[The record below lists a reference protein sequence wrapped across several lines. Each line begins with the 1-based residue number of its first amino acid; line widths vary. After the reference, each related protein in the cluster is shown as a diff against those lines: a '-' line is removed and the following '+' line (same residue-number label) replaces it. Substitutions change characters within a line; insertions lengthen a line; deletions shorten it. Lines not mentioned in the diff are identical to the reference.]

1 MLQGGQLSLTGD
13 SSACLAE
20 VFIVPCMPEL
30 TGCSREVVVAS
41 ITAQHSTA
49 QHSTAQHSSVVCA
62 VCQLVVLC
70 PLQWTVLD
78 HIETMQLVVD
88 GSHSALQ
95 HSMAHKARHRTL

>member
-41 ITAQHSTA
+41 STA
-49 QHSTAQHSSVVCA
+49 QHSTAQLFVGGGAVHQLAGCA
-62 VCQLVVLC
+62 LSTAMDC
-70 PLQWTVLD
+70 
-78 HIETMQLVVD
+78 
-88 GSHSALQ
+88 A
-95 HSMAHKARHRTL
+95 